1 MLQFLFQKHLK
12 HQVETQPFA
21 ENQCIDLLGFF
32 FVKQRQGES
41 RERDKGNMK
50 AQAQKPY
57 VYFGARKPEAVKEKK
72 KGADFA
78 ADIYDNS
85 I

>member
-1 MLQFLFQKHLK
+1 
-12 HQVETQPFA
+12 
-21 ENQCIDLLGFF
+21 
-32 FVKQRQGES
+32 
-41 RERDKGNMK
+41 MK
-50 AQAQKPY
+50 AQAQKSY